1 MWRGVIGKVLAIP
14 RPDDYKWAHQRIKKL
29 WNDGFVEI
37 GIHAQSR
44 MRQREIQMTDI
55 ANVIRYGQIIEHS
68 KPGTLWRYTIL
79 GKAVD
84 GDRMK
89 CVCEINGTLVIVTVI

>member
-1 MWRGVIGKVLAIP
+1 MWRGGHGEGISYSKT
-14 RPDDYKWAHQRIKKL
+14 DNYKQAHQRIRKL

-44 MRQREIQMTDI
+44 LRQREIQMTDI